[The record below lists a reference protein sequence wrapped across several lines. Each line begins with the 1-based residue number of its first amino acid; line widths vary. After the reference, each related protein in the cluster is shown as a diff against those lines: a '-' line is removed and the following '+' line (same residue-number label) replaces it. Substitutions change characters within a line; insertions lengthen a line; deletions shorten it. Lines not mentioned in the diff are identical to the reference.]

1 MKRIVLA
8 LLALSVVATAC
19 GGGKTTVAGGSKGK
33 YCDLARTIDQKL
45 GKSDP
50 SQMATPE
57 KMRAFFEEADRAIG
71 AAVAAAPSEIKA
83 DIQTL
88 AAAFRKVVDA
98 LRKANWDLM
107 KVAADMASLSSP
119 EIEAASK
126 RVEKYGQD
134 VCGITPEPT
143 PSTAPPAGMPTD
155 FPTNFPTNF
164 PTAPPTQ

>member
-19 GGGKTTVAGGSKGK
+19 GGGKTTVAGGSKNR

-45 GKSDP
+45 GNSDQTQL
-50 SQMATPE
+50 STPE

-88 AAAFRKVVDA
+88 ATAFRKVVDA
-98 LRKANWDLM
+98 LRKANWDFM
-107 KVAADMASLSSP
+107 KVAADVQSLSSP
-119 EIEAASK
+119 QIEAASK
-126 RVEKYGQD
+126 RVEKYGQE
-134 VCGITPEPT
+134 VCGITPT
-143 PSTAPPAGMPTD
+143 PSPSAAAPTD
-155 FPTNFPTNF
+155 FPTNF